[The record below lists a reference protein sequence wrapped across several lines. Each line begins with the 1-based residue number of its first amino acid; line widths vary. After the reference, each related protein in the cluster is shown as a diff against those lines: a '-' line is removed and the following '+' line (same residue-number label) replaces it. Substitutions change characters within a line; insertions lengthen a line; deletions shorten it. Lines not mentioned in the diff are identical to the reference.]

1 MRNFEL
7 LREEAKFLNTHMKT
21 VWQDYDFQE
30 ISNNLNRRV
39 PKIEFDVEV
48 KVMLDEVHHYEN
60 EVEIYEREYQ
70 IEYNGNVYIFEI
82 SAHLCNGS
90 VKKFQLDVSTPAG
103 DGVGGKYR
111 LFSEKI

>member
-7 LREEAKFLNTHMKT
+7 LREEARFLSTHMKT

-30 ISNNLNRRV
+30 ISNNLNSRV

-48 KVMLDEVHHYEN
+48 KVMFDEVHHYKN
-60 EVEIYEREYQ
+60 GIEIYVREYQ

-82 SAHLCNGS
+82 LTHLFNGS
-90 VKKFQLDVSTPAG
+90 VRQYQLDVSTPAG